1 MATIET
7 FEKMLEKGPDN
18 ALLRYSLANACISAD
33 RQMDAIEHLC
43 KAVEHDDQY
52 SAAWKLLGRCYFDT
66 GDYCN
71 AVNAYEVGIAVADSN
86 GDLQAGKEM
95 RVFLKRAK
103 RKLESS
109 SGDE

>member
-1 MATIET
+1 MATLET

-33 RQMDAIEHLC
+33 RHSDAIEHLC
-43 KAVEHDDQY
+43 KAVEHDNQY

-66 GDYCN
+66 EDYRN
-71 AVNAYEVGIAVADSN
+71 AVSAYESGIAVADSN

-103 RKLESS
+103 RKLEDKN
-109 SGDE
+109 GND